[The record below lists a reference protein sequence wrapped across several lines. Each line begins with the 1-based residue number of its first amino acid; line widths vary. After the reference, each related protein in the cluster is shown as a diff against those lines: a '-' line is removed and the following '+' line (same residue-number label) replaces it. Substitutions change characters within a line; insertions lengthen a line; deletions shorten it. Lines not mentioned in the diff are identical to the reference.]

1 MTAICARVRLWP
13 TPNSVVPA
21 MPFMIFFCWQKST
34 PGSYHEPGSTSVN
47 VSGAE
52 GFGGAWGVAD
62 IGSAYA
68 AARGGTGVN
77 VIARG
82 VVRIRVRR
90 VTGIRRAGVALIV
103 AAIGGIASTWS
114 AVFVSRR
121 RSIARPR
128 TGNAARA
135 RGVAPL
141 ARLIAGAF
149 ACLSPE
155 ISKTS
160 IRCRISDGRPPPT
173 SPKAAAGTRPATSAA
188 EARTASALRAPLSI
202 RVRRMIPHFI

>member
-1 MTAICARVRLWP
+1 MSQALHRGMFRAPGVQGRVGRRRYR
-13 TPNSVVPA
+13 
-21 MPFMIFFCWQKST
+21 
-34 PGSYHEPGSTSVN
+34 G
-47 VSGAE
+47 
-52 GFGGAWGVAD
+52 
-62 IGSAYA
+62 AYA

-82 VVRIRVRR
+82 AARTRARKVAC
-90 VTGIRRAGVALIV
+90 IRRAEAALIA

-114 AVFVSRR
+114 AVFVSHR